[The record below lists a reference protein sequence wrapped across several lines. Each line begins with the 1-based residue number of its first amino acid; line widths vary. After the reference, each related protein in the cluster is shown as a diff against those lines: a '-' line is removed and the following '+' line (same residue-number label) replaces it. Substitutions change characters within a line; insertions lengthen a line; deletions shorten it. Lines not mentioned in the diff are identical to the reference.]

1 MHLQDIECE
10 AELILATLME
20 SQQAEPLSQQG
31 QAGPAGRPLGAA
43 PGSVGP
49 GDTPAVARG
58 QPANS
63 LAVQVCICRCNPAY
77 A

>member
-43 PGSVGP
+43 PG
-49 GDTPAVARG
+49 
-58 QPANS
+58 
-63 LAVQVCICRCNPAY
+63 
-77 A
+77 